1 MFWPSTAHAQSL
13 MPVAAT
19 EIAKRV
25 DELYVFLLI
34 ASFVAC
40 VLVIGGF
47 IYFAIKYK
55 RTSDHDKTAYITH
68 NNTLE
73 FAWSFIPF
81 VIFIVSFA
89 WGWWIYKDMRT
100 SPANALEI
108 HVVGQKWNWE
118 FLYKSGKKTVGE
130 FVVPVNEPVKLII
143 TSRDVLHSVFLPAF
157 RMKQDAV
164 PGRYTSLWFES
175 QKQGDFNLFCTEYCG
190 DSHSAM
196 LAKVKV
202 VPREEYESWLR
213 DDPFK
218 GLSLSQVGQKVYEG
232 RCIACHNTDAV
243 AKVGPGFGGLY
254 GKERQF
260 ADSTTLAKAGEEY
273 IRESIIEPNK
283 KIVANYPAGVMPTF
297 AGQLNEQELAGLVEY
312 IKEL

>member
-1 MFWPSTAHAQSL
+1 MFWPFAAHAQSL

-34 ASFVAC
+34 ACFIAC

-47 IYFAIKYK
+47 IYFAFKYK
-55 RTSDHDKTAYITH
+55 RTSDNDKTAYITH

-81 VIFIVSFA
+81 VIFMVSFA
-89 WGWWIYKDMRT
+89 WGWWIYKDMRKA
-100 SPANALEI
+100 PENALEI

-130 FVVPVNEPVKLII
+130 FVVPVDEPIKLII
-143 TSRDVLHSVFLPAF
+143 TSRDVLHSVFFPAF
-157 RMKQDAV
+157 RMKQDAI
-164 PGRYTSLWFES
+164 PGRYTSLWFQS
-175 QKQGDFNLFCTEYCG
+175 QKEGSFNLFCTEYCG
-190 DSHSAM
+190 DEHSAM

-202 VPREEYESWLR
+202 VPRSEYDAWLR

-218 GLSLSQVGQKVYEG
+218 GLSLAQIGKKVYEG
-232 RCIACHNTDAV
+232 RCVACHNTDAV
-243 AKVGPGFGGLY
+243 SKVGPGFGGLF
-254 GKERQF
+254 GSERQF
-260 ADSTTLAKAGEEY
+260 ADGTSAKADEEY
-273 IRESIIEPNK
+273 LRESIVEPNK

-297 AGQLNEQELAGLVEY
+297 AGQLDEQELAGLVEF